1 MNIKIYENHDIQSK
15 KVSEYIINFVK
26 NKPDALLCLAGG
38 HNPLKTYVYL
48 INAYKS
54 GEVSFSECK
63 FVGLGEWVGL
73 AKDVKGSCYEMLY
86 NNLFSKLNL
95 REEQICFF
103 DGITLDLEEECNRVN
118 NFIFENERIDLILLG
133 VGMNGHLGFNEPN
146 INPDLY
152 CTVVQLDEITTTVG
166 QKYFNDELVLNKGIT
181 LGLKH
186 IFESKNKIIMANGLG
201 KAEII
206 SKIINKDKTN
216 EIPASLLVN
225 EEGCSIFLD
234 KEAASKL

>member
-1 MNIKIYENHDIQSK
+1 MNIKIYENYDIQSK
-15 KVSEYIINFVK
+15 KVSEYIINVVK
-26 NKPDALLCLAGG
+26 NKPDVLLCLAGG
-38 HNPLKTYVYL
+38 NTPLKTYEYL
-48 INAYKS
+48 INAYES

-63 FVGLGEWVGL
+63 FVGLDEWVGL

-95 REEQICFF
+95 REEQVCFF

-118 NFIFENERIDLILLG
+118 NFIFKNKGIDLILLG

-186 IFESKNKIIMANGLG
+186 IFESKNKIIMANGIG
-201 KAEII
+201 KSEII
-206 SKIINKDKTN
+206 SKIINEDKIN